1 MRKST
6 FNCVRDIL
14 KDYNDLPKYIKE
26 REKELRNP
34 YRETD
39 LNADIKGT
47 KARYDSGDNIL
58 ITIEQDARLARMVE
72 QYEIA
77 KRLLSEADDDTRV
90 IIEELYIRKRPRY
103 TMQGLADK
111 HLILCSSRT
120 GRNLRTAFFEEMA
133 LALRLPL

>member
-6 FNCVRDIL
+6 FNCVKDIL
-14 KDYNDLPKYIKE
+14 KDYKEIPSYIKE
-26 REKELRNP
+26 REKELRAP

-47 KARYDSGDNIL
+47 KASYDSGDNML
-58 ITIEQDARLARMVE
+58 ITIEQDARLTRLKE
-72 QYEIA
+72 QYTITS
-77 KRLLSEADDDTRV
+77 RLLNEADDDTRV
-90 IIEELYIRKRPRY
+90 IIEELYIKKRPQY

-120 GRNLRTAFFEEMA
+120 GRTLRTAFFQKMA
-133 LALRLPL
+133 LELRLPL

>member
-14 KDYNDLPKYIKE
+14 KDYNDLPNYIKE
-26 REKELRNP
+26 REKELRHP

-47 KARYDSGDNIL
+47 KASYDSGDNML
-58 ITIEQDARLARMVE
+58 ITIEQDARLTRLNE
-72 QYEIA
+72 QYNIT
-77 KRLLSEADDDTRV
+77 KRLLDETDDDTR
-90 IIEELYIRKRPRY
+90 IIIKELYIRKRPQY

-111 HLILCSSRT
+111 HLIFCSART
-120 GRNLRTAFFEEMA
+120 GRDLRTAFFKKMA
-133 LALRLPL
+133 LELRLPL